1 MMESNIWHIYV
12 MAGMYI
18 FTGIMH
24 FIYPK
29 AYVKIMPYA
38 FKDPVFWVYLSG
50 VVEIVLGLMLCFP
63 FTKDLAIY
71 GLVLMLLAF
80 LWVHVHMIIHKEAS
94 VGLHQWVLWLR
105 IPLQFG
111 LIYWAIWYL

>member
-1 MMESNIWHIYV
+1 MESNLWQLYI

-18 FTGIMH
+18 FAGIMH

-50 VVEIVLGLMLCFP
+50 VVEIVLGVLLCFP
-63 FTKDLAIY
+63 FTKNFAIY
-71 GLVLMLLAF
+71 GIVLMLLVF

-94 VGLHQWVLWLR
+94 AGLPKWVLWLR